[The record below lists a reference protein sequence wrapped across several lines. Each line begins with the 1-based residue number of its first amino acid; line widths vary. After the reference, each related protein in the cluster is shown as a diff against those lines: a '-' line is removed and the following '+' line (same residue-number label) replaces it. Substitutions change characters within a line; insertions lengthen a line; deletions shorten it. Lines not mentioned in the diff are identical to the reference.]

1 MKQIIRLLTIIGL
14 AAAIATCGEKK
25 DPVDVQKVMQEGMKK
40 EQKMMEGMQKNT
52 EDMMKKTEEQ
62 KEKK

>member
-1 MKQIIRLLTIIGL
+1 MKTIIRLVTIVGL
-14 AAAIATCGEKK
+14 VAAISACGEKK
-25 DPVDVQKVMQEGMKK
+25 DPVDVQKVMQDGMKK